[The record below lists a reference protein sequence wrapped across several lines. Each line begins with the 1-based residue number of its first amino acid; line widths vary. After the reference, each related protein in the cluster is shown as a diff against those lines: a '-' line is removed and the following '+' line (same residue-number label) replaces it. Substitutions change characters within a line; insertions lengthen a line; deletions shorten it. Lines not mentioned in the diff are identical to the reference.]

1 MSKKM
6 EKKTIDVPQE
16 LYEKIMNYAHGRKIY
31 KFTPTVIELI
41 ELGLE
46 ALEKKDEGIHSAVGG
61 TLHGGN

>member
-6 EKKTIDVPQE
+6 EKKTIDVPQD
-16 LYEKIMNYAHGRKIY
+16 LYEKIMNYAHSRKLY

-46 ALEKKDEGIHSAVGG
+46 ALEEKNKGA
-61 TLHGGN
+61 